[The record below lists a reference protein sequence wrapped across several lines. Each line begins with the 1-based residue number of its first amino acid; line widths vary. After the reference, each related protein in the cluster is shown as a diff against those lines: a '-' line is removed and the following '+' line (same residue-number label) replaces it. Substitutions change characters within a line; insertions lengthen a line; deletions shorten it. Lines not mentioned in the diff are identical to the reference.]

1 MRRDGENLKHELG
14 VLSRLA
20 RSLASATRLDDVLI
34 EAVRAVCEVLQSD
47 DCVLYLYDEDLRE
60 LTQRA
65 AWGEKLDPATRQIVN
80 PLRLQLGQG
89 IVGWV
94 AASRVVEIIDDVTT
108 DRRYIPDLNPGGS
121 ELTVPILHQDRLVG
135 VLDAESHRGRAFG
148 ADQAVIMT
156 RIADF
161 CAPAIAFLRRRELDS
176 RAVEEALR
184 EAEFRLRHVTTH
196 DPLTGLLDRRN
207 FDEQLGAALAAQID
221 QGPSVSLVVFALD
234 RFEQVN
240 RRIGPAGGDAI
251 LKGVA
256 GVLRER
262 ARRGDL
268 TARIAGVEFAL
279 LLRGATADEALT
291 LANETVAELRR
302 LPLPEGAGGLEISAG
317 IATAP
322 SGAAETAAGLMT
334 RATRARLAA
343 AAAGGGV
350 VTG

>member
-1 MRRDGENLKHELG
+1 MKRDTEALRHELV

-20 RSLASATRLDDVLI
+20 RSLATATRLDEILF
-34 EAVRAVCEVLQSD
+34 ETVRAVCEVLQSD

-65 AWGEKLDPATRQIVN
+65 AWGEKLDQVTRQILS
-80 PLRLQLGQG
+80 PLKLQMGQG

-108 DRRYIPDLNPGGS
+108 DRRYIPDLKPGGS
-121 ELTVPILHQDRLVG
+121 ELTVPLLHHDRLLG
-135 VLDAESHRGRAFG
+135 VLDADCLRARAFG
-148 ADQAVIMT
+148 ADEAFIMT

-161 CAPAIAFLRRRELDS
+161 CAPAIAYLRRRELDS

-184 EAEFRLRHVTTH
+184 EAEYRLRHVTTH
-196 DPLTGLLDRRN
+196 DPLTGLLDRRH
-207 FDEQLGAALAAQID
+207 FDEQLAAALTAQAAA
-221 QGPSVSLVVFALD
+221 GPAVSLLIFALD
-234 RFEQVN
+234 RFDQFNRQV
-240 RRIGPAGGDAI
+240 GPAAGDAV
-251 LKGVA
+251 LKGIA

-262 ARRGDL
+262 SRRGDV

-279 LLRGATADEALT
+279 LLRGASSEEALA
-291 LANETVAELRR
+291 LAQETAAELLT
-302 LPLPEGAGGLEISAG
+302 LPLPEGAGPLALSAG
-317 IATAP
+317 LASVE
-322 SGAAETAAGLMT
+322 SGAAETAERLLA

-350 VTG
+350 ATA